1 VDEHGSTKDKGV
13 ISDKLHIL
21 ETLMND
27 FLHIDNIDTT
37 DTENNV
43 VEKSD
48 NTEETILSF
57 VQENANPEATE
68 EDIDEY
74 TDLVDYCFNHNQI
87 KIDIPL
93 YQKCQMALIAL
104 MAYACK
110 NNREDDFEK
119 WIKIYQNQTT
129 FSLSQKDNYTYM
141 KESMNRLAVA

>member
-1 VDEHGSTKDKGV
+1 MDY
-13 ISDKLHIL
+13 
-21 ETLMND
+21 
-27 FLHIDNIDTT
+27 LHIDQ
-37 DTENNV
+37 ENLTVNP
-43 VEKSD
+43 
-48 NTEETILSF
+48 EETTLSF
-57 VQENANPEATE
+57 VQENVNPEATE

-119 WIKIYQNQTT
+119 WIKTYQNQTN